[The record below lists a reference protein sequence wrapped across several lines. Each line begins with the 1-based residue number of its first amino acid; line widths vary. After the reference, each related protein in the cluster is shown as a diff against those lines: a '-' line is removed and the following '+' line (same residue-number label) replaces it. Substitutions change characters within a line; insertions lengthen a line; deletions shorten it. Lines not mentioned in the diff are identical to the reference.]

1 MSIYDSIGGEEALTA
16 VVDDLYG
23 RILADDLLNTYFVGL
38 NVNKVKGRQVE
49 FFGQALG
56 GPMVYQGRAMKD
68 VHLGLGIEQEHFD
81 RVADHLVAS
90 LLAAGVPKETIGE
103 IAAVVLPLAD
113 HIVAGR
119 ISTEPAAAE

>member
-1 MSIYDSIGGEEALTA
+1 MSIYESIGGEEALTA
-16 VVDDLYG
+16 VVDDLYR

-68 VHLGLGIEQEHFD
+68 VHLGLGIEQRHFD
-81 RVADHLVAS
+81 RVADHLVEA
-90 LLAAGVPKETIGE
+90 LTAAGVPKETIAE
-103 IAAVVLPLAD
+103 IAAIVLPLAD
-113 HIVAGR
+113 DIVAGR
-119 ISTEPAAAE
+119 TAPETAAAE

>member
-1 MSIYDSIGGEEALTA
+1 MSIYESIGGEEALTA
-16 VVDDLYG
+16 VVDDLYE

-56 GPMVYQGRAMKD
+56 GPMAYQGRAMKD

-90 LLAAGVPKETIGE
+90 LIDAGVPKETIGE
-103 IAAVVLPLAD
+103 IAAIVLPLAD